1 MDYVYK
7 IKFLNSSLVGRELL
21 LREGIFS
28 IGTGDCDV
36 WLSLSESEEKQIEFD
51 ISSQGI
57 SLTKTTKIWRN
68 GIEGIAL
75 AGELLPLQATL
86 DIAGIQFA
94 LGEMD
99 SCLDSLIAVTRKN
112 STISSNHNRFIIILI
127 IVMVIASLVL
137 MCGTGYLIHNARARE
152 NSVLPD
158 VEVQKKLVELEN
170 QHVLPGVKFVWEKN
184 DVVNISGQCKSE
196 KLLQP
201 VLDFLKNNDTNYIL
215 DVICDDRLIQ
225 NVMDALQ
232 INGFDRVFAYM
243 DKAPG
248 KVIISGQIEEDQRW
262 QRVVKLLNDM
272 QGLRSWSVK
281 SVNDKELD
289 ELISDLRKLKLLP
302 MLSIQRVDDR
312 IIVSGRLNLQ
322 ERNSLYTL
330 IRHHML
336 SYPGTQEIIYQ
347 NINTSSSSLGILP
360 APVASIGGNSDFPYV
375 ILDDGTRLQKG
386 AVLPGGYQIVNIDS
400 INGIELT
407 KRGELLH
414 LPLGL

>member
-312 IIVSGRLNLQ
+312 IIVS
-322 ERNSLYTL
+322 
-330 IRHHML
+330 
-336 SYPGTQEIIYQ
+336 
-347 NINTSSSSLGILP
+347 
-360 APVASIGGNSDFPYV
+360 
-375 ILDDGTRLQKG
+375 
-386 AVLPGGYQIVNIDS
+386 
-400 INGIELT
+400 
-407 KRGELLH
+407 
-414 LPLGL
+414 